1 MNNKFIFKNK
11 LKIATLTSFLIM
23 SHYTY
28 SNANLLGDINNDG
41 KISTDDSLLLKN
53 HLVGKM
59 ILDENEKILADINGD
74 GEISLTD
81 LSLLKGKIKS
91 ENATDKVSNVRSIR
105 VKALPNKRA
114 YLIGESFDPS
124 GLIIEATYLDGKVED
139 LTGGYELSNFDSSQR
154 GTKIIRVTFENKITT
169 FKVYVSQPM
178 SFTPNNA
185 VTGLNI
191 EVMPS
196 KLIYKYGES
205 LDFSDIIISK
215 EWVNGNKEILDEVEI
230 TGYDP
235 YKVGEQI
242 VYILAKGENK
252 QGIAEVYYAQIKVT
266 VIDYIEEIEVV
277 PNKVIYSLGEE
288 LDYTV
293 TAKFASGAE
302 YDYKDMIT
310 LTGYDANTLGK
321 QTINTSYTE
330 NLITG
335 ETNTFNSTFD
345 VTVVNGFKDMVVT
358 LNKNKYKYGETLDY
372 TAVVT
377 YTDGTTKDVT
387 AEDTMVTSFDNT
399 VIGEQEVEFT
409 YTETIADVGD
419 IEIKRTATVE
429 VINYLTSIEA
439 TISSEGVKYGEQLD
453 YTVIATY
460 ANGNTQDVTTSENLS
475 TTYDKT
481 LEGQQEILFTYYEE
495 YDGFDRI
502 EVTDTKY
509 ITVVDYPTEMVIT
522 SYPIKSVYKYGEEI
536 DLTGLEIDIKYASGK
551 TKDYEIPE
559 GSNYNPNLIGEQTI
573 TYFYAETTS
582 LLEETFSFSASFN
595 VEVINNVTAFNV
607 SMLKEGIK
615 FGDELEYTATATY
628 ADGTTKDVTTSENL
642 SNTFDENL
650 AEDQTVVF
658 TYFEEYEG
666 LDKEEFTV
674 TRTVRVADYPTEMVI
689 TSYPNKLVYKYGEE
703 LDLTGL
709 EIDIKYASG
718 KTKDYDLPEGNG
730 YNPNQIGI
738 QKIEYL
744 YGEVFSW
751 LDESFSFSVSFDV
764 EVINTVTE
772 LDVTIDN
779 EEFKYGEDMTY
790 IATAIYADGS
800 TQDITASENLSNSYD
815 KYLLGN
821 QTVTFTYYEEYEGT
835 DKVELTTDKVVSVVD
850 YPVEMVV
857 SNLPNKT
864 IYKYGEEL
872 DLTGLEID
880 INYASGASKVYN
892 IPTQNLFNSH
902 RLGLQPISF
911 GYGEVVLGKTI
922 SLTVS
927 FDVEVI
933 NYVTEISVELTKD
946 TYEYGEDLVY
956 TAIATYA
963 NETTKD
969 VTNSENLTNNYNKN
983 LVGTQK
989 VIFEYSEENKDSSI
1003 ESVSVEKD
1011 VLVENYPLE
1020 LRISNLPDKLIY
1032 NVNDTL
1038 DLTGLEVVLDM
1049 ADGTIL
1055 DITSSVELTEV
1066 NMSVPGNHVINVSY
1080 TYVTAENKSYT
1091 HEDIFTISIVEN
1103 ASIVSISVEDIP
1115 NKKEY
1120 IQNYEELDL
1129 EGAVLNV
1136 NYSDGTIIRIDIEPD
1151 MVTGFDNTTLGTN
1164 TITVTY
1170 QGFET
1175 TFDVEIVEKEILEIV
1190 VLNGYINEYPLNASG
1205 FNNYGMMIEV
1215 RYNDETTEEVP
1226 VTGSMLSGFD
1236 SSSLGIKTMTVNYYG
1251 FETTFEIEIVPEENE
1266 ITSLI
1271 LIEEPD
1277 KKEYV
1282 QNSENLDMAGAVLE
1296 ATYSDGTTSVI
1307 DIEGATVTGFDNS
1320 ILGTQTITITYEGVT
1335 TTFDITIIEKV
1346 ITGIDGITD
1355 TTKTEY
1361 IEEQQL
1367 DLDGAGII
1375 IRYNDNSTEII
1386 QVTEDMVTDFD
1397 TSTVG
1402 TGEFYITYGGFR
1414 ITVTITIVQKSV
1426 IEVAIDTFPTKR
1438 HYIVNSGEML
1448 DVTDGSISITYNNEK
1463 TEEIAFDDPRITLL
1477 NYDNSTIGEQKITVL
1492 YEEFELGNYTIYVD
1506 NEISIDKNS
1515 IVLSANSNEST
1526 TISILGLDYYP
1537 ANITCESS
1545 DGGVNIKSISNER
1558 AFEIT
1563 AVDKASGT
1571 LTFTITS
1578 TEFDTI
1584 ILTCDYE
1591 ITLDLNITLNEY
1603 NVELGVGESFELEV
1617 LGLPAAYEMSY
1628 QTSGFINMENIYDE
1642 DGGKIKN
1649 KRLITG
1655 TAGDDDATITVT
1667 INAYGETYTLICNVT
1682 VTEVLNVRLETTNVV
1697 VSADESVVIN
1707 ILGLPEVYSEFGYEI
1722 IQDTAVNNVNIEFS
1736 ENQIIVTAEDIEL
1749 PDEVINATVIIKVN
1763 GQTFELPF
1771 TISFDGLIANYTS
1784 DVVLAHNTEYLQGKI
1799 DEISE
1804 NGGGELQLPAGTYYF
1819 GVGGKRSNYQEEYV
1833 IKCRSN
1839 VSIIGAGTSELLNTT
1854 LIPYGEVTVTSG
1866 GRDMFYF
1873 NDYGEE
1879 TEDVLPEDF
1888 DDYFIENADFSDF
1901 IIDGGYME
1909 GGSYNTSGK
1918 GFMMNLCKD
1927 CDWENV
1933 VVKNTYATGFGMDCT
1948 INCTINNC
1956 LAENCGRKAIEAVE
1970 AGTLEI
1976 GNVYGASGFGI
1987 GTGLKDSESMIITN
2001 SRSVGNA
2008 KYGFFFEHQARF
2020 KSAFDKYPAQ
2030 YGNFLVEN
2038 CTASGNRYDFGGER
2052 AYDVIYR
2059 DCVADQDYGLSKS
2072 AFHFTEVSVRCWT
2085 ENCSTEM
2092 FFSDVDEDRYYYD
2105 SMKWGLNSSIVE
2117 GNTNWEGMPDDGIT
2131 RSSAVMMLW
2140 RYAQRPG
2147 LIIYGKTD
2155 ALKEQQIIT
2164 GFTDVPGSASYATA
2178 VNWAVEDGITT
2189 GKTATEFAPDD
2200 ECTRGT
2206 FLTYLYRYANN
2217 PEVTIGD
2224 LDTIFTDIDVDAYYA
2239 EALRWAYDT
2248 GIITGTTGGTFA
2260 PEDACTKGA
2269 AMTMLY
2275 RFDNL

>member
-59 ILDENEKILADINGD
+59 ILDENEKILGDINGD

-91 ENATDKVSNVRSIR
+91 ENENATDKVSNVRSIR

-387 AEDTMVTSFDNT
+387 AEATMVTSFDNT

-429 VINYLTSIEA
+429 VINYLTSIDA
-439 TISSEGVKYGEQLD
+439 TISSEGVKYGEELD

-495 YDGFDRI
+495 YNGFDRI

-615 FGDELEYTATATY
+615 FGDELEYTATAIY
-628 ADGTTKDVTTSENL
+628 ADGTTKDVTTSESL

-709 EIDIKYASG
+709 EVDIKYASG

-772 LDVTIDN
+772 LDVTIDS

-902 RLGLQPISF
+902 RLGVQPISF

-1136 NYSDGTIIRIDIEPD
+1136 NYSDGTIISIDIEPD

-1205 FNNYGMMIEV
+1205 FNNSGMMIEV

-1236 SSSLGIKTMTVNYYG
+1236 SSSLGIKTMTVNYDGFTATFEIEIVEPTVTGISVEKLPNKTQYLQNYEMLDLEGAKLQVSYNNGTTQIIDVTEDMVTGFDNSIVGTNIINVSYEG
-1251 FETTFEIEIVPEENE
+1251 FEITFEIEIVPEENE
-1266 ITSLI
+1266 ITSLT
-1271 LIEEPD
+1271 LVEGPN
-1277 KKEYV
+1277 KTEYI
-1282 QNSENLDMAGAVLE
+1282 QEYETLDLTGIVLE
-1296 ATYSDGTTSVI
+1296 IEYSDGTTEAVDVNDTIISGFDNSVLGMQTI
-1307 DIEGATVTGFDNS
+1307 TIEYEGFEVTFEIEVVGKEIVSIEVNEPYNKIYPLNASGFNNTGMTITVIYNDNSSEEIPVVGSMLSGFDSSSIGIKTMTVNYFGFEATFEIEIVEATVTGISIEKLPNKTEYLQNYETLDLEGAKLQVSYNNGTAQTIDVTEDMVTGFDNS
-1320 ILGTQTITITYEGVT
+1320 VIGTNIITISYEGFEATFEIEIVGKEVLSIEVNEPYNKIYPLNASGFNNTGMTITVIYNDNSSEEIPVVGSMLSGFDSSSIGIKTMTVRYSGVT
-1335 TTFDITIIEKV
+1335 TTFEIEIV
-1346 ITGIDGITD
+1346 EPEIVDVMLIGELE
-1355 TTKTEY
+1355 KTEY
-1361 IEEQQL
+1361 IQNYEDL
-1367 DLDGAGII
+1367 VLDGLKLDIVYDNDEIKTIDASEGIVNGFDNSVLGVQTVTIEYEGFEVTFEVTIIEANVIGIAGIDEPLKTTYYKNEEIDLTGGI
-1375 IRYNDNSTEII
+1375 IYIEYNDGIVRDVQITEEMLGNYDTSII
-1386 QVTEDMVTDFD
+1386 GTQTIIVIYEGFEITFDITILERTIQSVEIGNPVSKTEYTQYEELELNGATILVEYEDGTIDEILITEDMISGYD
-1397 TSTVG
+1397 SSEVG
-1402 TGEFYITYGGFR
+1402 EQI
-1414 ITVTITIVQKSV
+1414 VTITYEEYTLEFTVVVLK
-1426 IEVAIDTFPTKR
+1426 AIR
-1438 HYIVNSGEML
+1438 L
-1448 DVTDGSISITYNNEK
+1448 DVTELSLELGESGEIRLIGLPAGTGIGIQYTTNLEVDFDGTVCTVTAVDAGSGYVQFTLRYSDG
-1463 TEEIAFDDPRITLL
+1463 TEEVLTCTVDIDIQFEITL
-1477 NYDNSTIGEQKITVL
+1477 SESEITL
-1492 YEEFELGNYTIYVD
+1492 TEG
-1506 NEISIDKNS
+1506 
-1515 IVLSANSNEST
+1515 EST
-1526 TISILGLDYYP
+1526 TIYIEGFSTAVKNNVSIK
-1537 ANITCESS
+1537 NIPSTLKVQAGDE
-1545 DGGVNIKSISNER
+1545 DNFGEIY
-1558 AFEIT
+1558 IT
-1563 AVDKASGT
+1563 AESA
-1571 LTFTITS
+1571 LIPQ
-1578 TEFDTI
+1578 
-1584 ILTCDYE
+1584 
-1591 ITLDLNITLNEY
+1591 
-1603 NVELGVGESFELEV
+1603 VELTIVFT
-1617 LGLPAAYEMSY
+1617 A
-1628 QTSGFINMENIYDE
+1628 DE
-1642 DGGKIKN
+1642 DQ
-1649 KRLITG
+1649 
-1655 TAGDDDATITVT
+1655 V
-1667 INAYGETYTLICNVT
+1667 
-1682 VTEVLNVRLETTNVV
+1682 
-1697 VSADESVVIN
+1697 
-1707 ILGLPEVYSEFGYEI
+1707 
-1722 IQDTAVNNVNIEFS
+1722 
-1736 ENQIIVTAEDIEL
+1736 
-1749 PDEVINATVIIKVN
+1749 
-1763 GQTFELPF
+1763 FELP
-1771 TISFDGLIANYTS
+1771 LIVNVV
-1784 DVVLAHNTEYLQGKI
+1784 DVN
-1799 DEISE
+1799 
-1804 NGGGELQLPAGTYYF
+1804 P
-1819 GVGGKRSNYQEEYV
+1819 
-1833 IKCRSN
+1833 
-1839 VSIIGAGTSELLNTT
+1839 VSYSLKDRLLN
-1854 LIPYGEVTVTSG
+1854 Y
-1866 GRDMFYF
+1866 
-1873 NDYGEE
+1873 
-1879 TEDVLPEDF
+1879 
-1888 DDYFIENADFSDF
+1888 
-1901 IIDGGYME
+1901 
-1909 GGSYNTSGK
+1909 
-1918 GFMMNLCKD
+1918 
-1927 CDWENV
+1927 
-1933 VVKNTYATGFGMDCT
+1933 
-1948 INCTINNC
+1948 
-1956 LAENCGRKAIEAVE
+1956 
-1970 AGTLEI
+1970 
-1976 GNVYGASGFGI
+1976 
-1987 GTGLKDSESMIITN
+1987 
-2001 SRSVGNA
+2001 
-2008 KYGFFFEHQARF
+2008 
-2020 KSAFDKYPAQ
+2020 
-2030 YGNFLVEN
+2030 
-2038 CTASGNRYDFGGER
+2038 
-2052 AYDVIYR
+2052 
-2059 DCVADQDYGLSKS
+2059 
-2072 AFHFTEVSVRCWT
+2072 
-2085 ENCSTEM
+2085 
-2092 FFSDVDEDRYYYD
+2092 
-2105 SMKWGLNSSIVE
+2105 
-2117 GNTNWEGMPDDGIT
+2117 
-2131 RSSAVMMLW
+2131 
-2140 RYAQRPG
+2140 
-2147 LIIYGKTD
+2147 
-2155 ALKEQQIIT
+2155 
-2164 GFTDVPGSASYATA
+2164 
-2178 VNWAVEDGITT
+2178 
-2189 GKTATEFAPDD
+2189 
-2200 ECTRGT
+2200 
-2206 FLTYLYRYANN
+2206 
-2217 PEVTIGD
+2217 
-2224 LDTIFTDIDVDAYYA
+2224 
-2239 EALRWAYDT
+2239 
-2248 GIITGTTGGTFA
+2248 
-2260 PEDACTKGA
+2260 
-2269 AMTMLY
+2269 
-2275 RFDNL
+2275 

>member
-91 ENATDKVSNVRSIR
+91 ENENATDKVSNVRSIR

-114 YLIGESFDPS
+114 YLIGESFDSS

-377 YTDGTTKDVT
+377 YADGTTKDVT

-419 IEIKRTATVE
+419 IEIKRTSTVE

-439 TISSEGVKYGEQLD
+439 TINSEGVKYGEELD
-453 YTVIATY
+453 YTVVATY
-460 ANGNTQDVTTSENLS
+460 ANGNTQDITTFENLS

-481 LEGQQEILFTYYEE
+481 LEGQQEIVFTYYEE
-495 YDGFDRI
+495 YDGFERI

-522 SYPIKSVYKYGEEI
+522 SYPIKSIYKYGEEI

-551 TKDYEIPE
+551 TKDYELPE

-595 VEVINNVTAFNV
+595 VEVVNNVTAFNV

-658 TYFEEYEG
+658 TYFEEYGG

-718 KTKDYDLPEGNG
+718 KTKDYELPEGNG

-772 LDVTIDN
+772 LDVTIDS
-779 EEFKYGEDMTY
+779 EGFKYGEDMTY

-800 TQDITASENLSNSYD
+800 TQDVTASEKLSNSYD

-880 INYASGASKVYN
+880 INYASGASKDYN

-902 RLGLQPISF
+902 RLGIQPISF

-946 TYEYGEDLVY
+946 TYEYGEDIVY
-956 TAIATYA
+956 TATATYA

-969 VTNSENLTNNYNKN
+969 VTDSENLTNNYNKN
-983 LVGTQK
+983 LIGTQT
-989 VIFEYSEENKDSSI
+989 VIFEYLEENKDSSI

-1011 VLVENYPLE
+1011 VLVENYPLD

-1049 ADGTIL
+1049 ADGSVL
-1055 DITSSVELTEV
+1055 DITSDVELTEV

-1091 HEDIFTISIVEN
+1091 HEDVFTISIVEN
-1103 ASIVSISVEDIP
+1103 ASIVSISVEDRP

-1136 NYSDGTIIRIDIEPD
+1136 NYSDGTIISIDIEPD
-1151 MVTGFDNTTLGTN
+1151 MVSGFDNTTLGTN

-1175 TFDVEIVEKEILEIV
+1175 TFDVEIVEKEIVEIV
-1190 VLNGYINEYPLNASG
+1190 VLDGYINEYPLNESG
-1205 FNNYGMMIEV
+1205 FNNSGMMIEV

-1226 VTGSMLSGFD
+1226 VTESMLSGFD
-1236 SSSLGIKTMTVNYYG
+1236 SSSLGIKTMTVNYDGFTATFEIEIVEPTVTGISVENLPNKTEYLQNYEMLDLEGAKLQVSYNNGTTQIIDVTEDMVTGFDNSVIGTNIITVSYEGFETTFEIEIVEATVIGIEISEDPLKIEYIQNYEELDVEGAKILVSYNNGTTQTIDVTEDMVTGFDNSEIGTNVITVSYEGFTDTFEVEIVEKEIVKIEVIGSYVREYPLNAAEFDNSGMTIEVRYNDESTELVPVLASMLSGFDSSSIGIKTMTVNYYG
-1251 FETTFEIEIVPEENE
+1251 FETTFEIEIVPEENK
-1266 ITSLI
+1266 ITSLT
-1271 LIEEPD
+1271 LVEGPN
-1277 KKEYV
+1277 KTEYI
-1282 QNSENLDMAGAVLE
+1282 QEYETLDLTGIVLE
-1296 ATYSDGTTSVI
+1296 IEYSDGTTEAVDVNDTIISGFDNSVLGMQTI
-1307 DIEGATVTGFDNS
+1307 TIEYEGFEATFEIEIVEPTATGINIEKLPNKTEYLQNYETLNLEGAKLQVNYNNGTTQTIDVTEDMVTGFDNS
-1320 ILGTQTITITYEGVT
+1320 VIGTNIITVSYEGFEAIFEIEIVGKEVISIEVNEPYNKIYPLNASGFNNSGMTITVTYNDNSSEEIPVVGSMLSGFDSSSLGIKTMTVRYSGVT
-1335 TTFDITIIEKV
+1335 TTFEIEIV
-1346 ITGIDGITD
+1346 EPEIVDVMLIGELE
-1355 TTKTEY
+1355 KTEY
-1361 IEEQQL
+1361 IQNYEDLVLDGLQL
-1367 DLDGAGII
+1367 DIVYDNDEIKTIDASEGIVNGFDNSVLGVQTVTIEYEGFEVTFEVTIIEANVIGIAGIDEPIKTTYYKNEEIDLTGGI
-1375 IRYNDNSTEII
+1375 IYVEYNDGIVRDVQITEEMLGNYDTSII
-1386 QVTEDMVTDFD
+1386 GTQTIIVTYEGFEITFDITILERTIQSVEIGNPVSKTEYTQYEELELNGATILVEYEDGTIDEILITEDMISGYD
-1397 TSTVG
+1397 SSEVG
-1402 TGEFYITYGGFR
+1402 EQI
-1414 ITVTITIVQKSV
+1414 VTITYEEYTLEFTVVVLK
-1426 IEVAIDTFPTKR
+1426 AIRLDITELSLELGE
-1438 HYIVNSGEML
+1438 SGEIRL
-1448 DVTDGSISITYNNEK
+1448 IGLPAGTSIGVQYTTNLEVDFDGTVCTVTAVDAGSGYVQFTLRYSDG
-1463 TEEIAFDDPRITLL
+1463 TEEVLTCTVDIDALFDITL
-1477 NYDNSTIGEQKITVL
+1477 SESEITL
-1492 YEEFELGNYTIYVD
+1492 TEG
-1506 NEISIDKNS
+1506 
-1515 IVLSANSNEST
+1515 EST
-1526 TISILGLDYYP
+1526 TIYIEGFS
-1537 ANITCESS
+1537 
-1545 DGGVNIKSISNER
+1545 
-1558 AFEIT
+1558 T
-1563 AVDKASGT
+1563 AVKNDVSIKNTPSTLKAQAGDEAN
-1571 LTFTITS
+1571 FG
-1578 TEFDTI
+1578 
-1584 ILTCDYE
+1584 E
-1591 ITLDLNITLNEY
+1591 IYVTAVSALIPQ
-1603 NVELGVGESFELEV
+1603 VELTIVFT
-1617 LGLPAAYEMSY
+1617 A
-1628 QTSGFINMENIYDE
+1628 DE
-1642 DGGKIKN
+1642 DQ
-1649 KRLITG
+1649 
-1655 TAGDDDATITVT
+1655 V
-1667 INAYGETYTLICNVT
+1667 
-1682 VTEVLNVRLETTNVV
+1682 
-1697 VSADESVVIN
+1697 
-1707 ILGLPEVYSEFGYEI
+1707 
-1722 IQDTAVNNVNIEFS
+1722 
-1736 ENQIIVTAEDIEL
+1736 
-1749 PDEVINATVIIKVN
+1749 
-1763 GQTFELPF
+1763 FELP
-1771 TISFDGLIANYTS
+1771 LIVNVVAAN
-1784 DVVLAHNTEYLQGKI
+1784 
-1799 DEISE
+1799 
-1804 NGGGELQLPAGTYYF
+1804 P
-1819 GVGGKRSNYQEEYV
+1819 
-1833 IKCRSN
+1833 
-1839 VSIIGAGTSELLNTT
+1839 VSYSLKDRLLN
-1854 LIPYGEVTVTSG
+1854 Y
-1866 GRDMFYF
+1866 
-1873 NDYGEE
+1873 
-1879 TEDVLPEDF
+1879 
-1888 DDYFIENADFSDF
+1888 
-1901 IIDGGYME
+1901 
-1909 GGSYNTSGK
+1909 
-1918 GFMMNLCKD
+1918 
-1927 CDWENV
+1927 
-1933 VVKNTYATGFGMDCT
+1933 
-1948 INCTINNC
+1948 
-1956 LAENCGRKAIEAVE
+1956 
-1970 AGTLEI
+1970 
-1976 GNVYGASGFGI
+1976 
-1987 GTGLKDSESMIITN
+1987 
-2001 SRSVGNA
+2001 
-2008 KYGFFFEHQARF
+2008 
-2020 KSAFDKYPAQ
+2020 
-2030 YGNFLVEN
+2030 
-2038 CTASGNRYDFGGER
+2038 
-2052 AYDVIYR
+2052 
-2059 DCVADQDYGLSKS
+2059 
-2072 AFHFTEVSVRCWT
+2072 
-2085 ENCSTEM
+2085 
-2092 FFSDVDEDRYYYD
+2092 
-2105 SMKWGLNSSIVE
+2105 
-2117 GNTNWEGMPDDGIT
+2117 
-2131 RSSAVMMLW
+2131 
-2140 RYAQRPG
+2140 
-2147 LIIYGKTD
+2147 
-2155 ALKEQQIIT
+2155 
-2164 GFTDVPGSASYATA
+2164 
-2178 VNWAVEDGITT
+2178 
-2189 GKTATEFAPDD
+2189 
-2200 ECTRGT
+2200 
-2206 FLTYLYRYANN
+2206 
-2217 PEVTIGD
+2217 
-2224 LDTIFTDIDVDAYYA
+2224 
-2239 EALRWAYDT
+2239 
-2248 GIITGTTGGTFA
+2248 
-2260 PEDACTKGA
+2260 
-2269 AMTMLY
+2269 
-2275 RFDNL
+2275 